1 MIVIFCV
8 FALIV
13 GFYQFYNFAYKAPRS
28 EFAVQVSCEDKISVT
43 GYFLRNEKVIN
54 SSGAK
59 YYDIIVPSGGKV
71 SKNGTIANV
80 YSTDTAAKLQ
90 TEIRD
95 LQIKIDEFD
104 DIVSTASKFKDDISY
119 STEIQKNALDITR
132 FSSNG
137 KMNESFSSA
146 SEFVTSVIKNK
157 IANGEI
163 TDYTDKLEALES
175 QMETLKSKS
184 SSAVKYISSP
194 FSGYF
199 SQKVDG
205 AENALTLSMV
215 DQIDSQKF
223 ENIQQ
228 ICNDASLAQNSIGKV
243 VEGSDWRVCFK
254 ANANKFENVKIGSS
268 LYIRLPSV
276 TEEKIKCTVVD
287 LTKEGENAYIVLQSN
302 MVTGDLISQRIC
314 DIDIIINSYS
324 GIRIDKNAIRKI
336 DGEDGV
342 FVKSNGIIKY
352 RKVDILYF
360 ANTYVVVKYEPAVS
374 SRVQVFDEVIIRG
387 SDLYDGKVVA

>member
-1 MIVIFCV
+1 MLFNSPIPPQSRNV
-8 FALIV
+8 
-13 GFYQFYNFAYKAPRS
+13 P
-28 EFAVQVSCEDKISVT
+28 EFI
-43 GYFLRNEKVIN
+43 
-54 SSGAK
+54 
-59 YYDIIVPSGGKV
+59 
-71 SKNGTIANV
+71 
-80 YSTDTAAKLQ
+80 
-90 TEIRD
+90 
-95 LQIKIDEFD
+95 
-104 DIVSTASKFKDDISY
+104 
-119 STEIQKNALDITR
+119 
-132 FSSNG
+132 
-137 KMNESFSSA
+137 
-146 SEFVTSVIKNK
+146 
-157 IANGEI
+157 
-163 TDYTDKLEALES
+163 
-175 QMETLKSKS
+175 
-184 SSAVKYISSP
+184 YISSP

-314 DIDIIINSYS
+314 DIDII
-324 GIRIDKNAIRKI
+324 DKKC
-336 DGEDGV
+336 
-342 FVKSNGIIKY
+342 
-352 RKVDILYF
+352 
-360 ANTYVVVKYEPAVS
+360 
-374 SRVQVFDEVIIRG
+374 
-387 SDLYDGKVVA
+387 